1 MYATADNW
9 FAEDNTKRNMEEKYI
24 ASIDLGTSKFG
35 LCVARVNGEDIQIVY
50 YKETPSEGIRT
61 SLIANPMK
69 AAKRLKDAIRE
80 AEQELMIQILQV
92 VVGMPR
98 SEVAQVTAS
107 ARIERTNA
115 DDYISSEEVD
125 SLKSI
130 ALETYP
136 LSNPE
141 RQIMYGAVAQSFSI
155 DDEIQL
161 VESEV
166 VGTLSASLEGNF
178 KVFVGN
184 RSATTALD
192 KIFNQLDIAIAKKY
206 FLPEVVARA
215 VLTDDEMAGG
225 VALVDV
231 GAGVTSVS
239 IYHGGIMRYYA
250 SIPFAGKV
258 ITNDIR
264 TECSISEDLAEKI
277 KKRFGACMPGK
288 LASLSEKVLQIRL
301 EPPFKEVP
309 VRYIS
314 EIIDC
319 RCREIV
325 DAVLYYI
332 QESGLQNS
340 LRSGL
345 VITGGGAELANF
357 IPLIKDMSGY
367 EVRKGGQRRVFHI
380 GHIGHRN
387 GAGRQGRPPA
397 RLRDQ
402 TGETGRACRRGDGR
416 SGSDQRDAHRPGRY
430 ALCTGGLRRSCG
442 TGRETQTRA
451 QGEKGEGGQEG
462 RHRIPVHLLEQGG
475 ENSPE
480 SVRRSQQGGIS
491 HDVRFRYQHC
501 PQRLDQRERHHQG
514 GRRGRWRL

>member
-192 KIFNQLDIAIAKKY
+192 KI
-206 FLPEVVARA
+206 
-215 VLTDDEMAGG
+215 
-225 VALVDV
+225 
-231 GAGVTSVS
+231 
-239 IYHGGIMRYYA
+239 
-250 SIPFAGKV
+250 

-367 EVRKGGQRRVFHI
+367 EVRKGYPRYMFSASVGSGVYSTSATSAI
-380 GHIGHRN
+380 GMVLAAKEDHLPDCVTKPEKPEEPAEEEMVEVEVTN
-387 GAGRQGRPPA
+387 ETPTVPDDMLFAPEDFGAPVEPEEKPKPEPKVKKVKVA
-397 RLRDQ
+397 KK
-402 TGETGRACRRGDGR
+402 E
-416 SGSDQRDAHRPGRY
+416 
-430 ALCTGGLRRSCG
+430 G
-442 TGRETQTRA
+442 TGFLSIFWSKV
-451 QGEKGEGGQEG
+451 EKTALKVYDEANKE
-462 RHRIPVHLLEQGG
+462 E
-475 ENSPE
+475 
-480 SVRRSQQGGIS
+480 
-491 HDVRFRYQHC
+491 
-501 PQRLDQRERHHQG
+501 
-514 GRRGRWRL
+514 

>member
-1 MYATADNW
+1 
-9 FAEDNTKRNMEEKYI
+9 MEEKYI

-192 KIFNQLDIAIAKKY
+192 KTSWT
-206 FLPEVVARA
+206 LPLPRN
-215 VLTDDEMAGG
+215 
-225 VALVDV
+225 
-231 GAGVTSVS
+231 TSCRKWWPVPS
-239 IYHGGIMRYYA
+239 
-250 SIPFAGKV
+250 S
-258 ITNDIR
+258 R
-264 TECSISEDLAEKI
+264 TTKW
-277 KKRFGACMPGK
+277 
-288 LASLSEKVLQIRL
+288 
-301 EPPFKEVP
+301 
-309 VRYIS
+309 
-314 EIIDC
+314 
-319 RCREIV
+319 
-325 DAVLYYI
+325 
-332 QESGLQNS
+332 
-340 LRSGL
+340 
-345 VITGGGAELANF
+345 
-357 IPLIKDMSGY
+357 
-367 EVRKGGQRRVFHI
+367 
-380 GHIGHRN
+380 
-387 GAGRQGRPPA
+387 PA
-397 RLRDQ
+397 
-402 TGETGRACRRGDGR
+402 AW
-416 SGSDQRDAHRPGRY
+416 P
-430 ALCTGGLRRSCG
+430 
-442 TGRETQTRA
+442 
-451 QGEKGEGGQEG
+451 
-462 RHRIPVHLLEQGG
+462 
-475 ENSPE
+475 
-480 SVRRSQQGGIS
+480 
-491 HDVRFRYQHC
+491 
-501 PQRLDQRERHHQG
+501 
-514 GRRGRWRL
+514 W